1 MENGKRD
8 IFKSL
13 NTSSLTTGGSQTMI
27 EAGRDGA
34 RPKDFKMQ
42 VNANEEINRIEG
54 CHIME

>member
-1 MENGKRD
+1 
-8 IFKSL
+8 
-13 NTSSLTTGGSQTMI
+13 MI